1 MDILLTDY
9 IIKNLINDY
18 LIVSESL
25 LAPNRGLVSETRE
38 AYAKII
44 DPEDD
49 YEYNLYAS
57 ILDRNLSEMDKNIGL
72 ILYAKKDYAEACLN
86 NLSYEGTLNNVLARL
101 CLFSTSMTG
110 KRTLNYDWDQTDSN
124 KRTIINLKDIG
135 YVAYVKDLN
144 GNLVGN
150 RKRGRFKFIEVN

>member
-9 IIKNLINDY
+9 IIKNLIDDY
-18 LIVSESL
+18 HIVSESL
-25 LAPNRGLVSETRE
+25 LASNRGLVSETRQ
-38 AYAKII
+38 AYSKII

-57 ILDRNLSEMDKNIGL
+57 ILDRNLSEMDKSIGL
-72 ILYAKKDYAEACLN
+72 ILYAKKDYVESYLN
-86 NLSYEGTLNNVLARL
+86 NLNFESTLNNVLARL
-101 CLFSTSMTG
+101 CLFSISIDG

-144 GNLVGN
+144 GNLVGSG
-150 RKRGRFKFIEVN
+150 KKLAF

>member
-1 MDILLTDY
+1 MDIELTDD
-9 IIKNLINDY
+9 IIKHLINDY
-18 LIVSESL
+18 HIVSESL
-25 LAPNRGLVSETRE
+25 FASNLGLVSETRE
-38 AYAKII
+38 AYSKII

-49 YEYNLYAS
+49 YEYNLYSS

-72 ILYAKKDYAEACLN
+72 ILYAKKDYVESYLN
-86 NLSYEGTLNNVLARL
+86 NPRFESTLNNVLARL
-101 CLFSTSMTG
+101 CLFSISMNG
-110 KRTLNYDWDQTDSN
+110 ERTLNYDWDQTDSN
-124 KRTIINLKDIG
+124 KRTIINLKNIG